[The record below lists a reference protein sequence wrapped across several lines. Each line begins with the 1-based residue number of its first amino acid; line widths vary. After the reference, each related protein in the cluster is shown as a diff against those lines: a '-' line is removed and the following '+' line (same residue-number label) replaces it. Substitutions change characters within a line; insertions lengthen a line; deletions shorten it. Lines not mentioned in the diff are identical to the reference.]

1 MSNFTEINPLQLP
14 SVALLEKH
22 KLPQLP
28 AIYFAIAE
36 NGEILYIG
44 RSVNLASRW
53 NGHHRYLELKEIGNV
68 RIAWLSCDD
77 ESLLPQIEE
86 AMIKH
91 FLPCLNHTLV
101 KYKQSKSKLGKPYVD
116 KLIKIARKARGS
128 MSQRVFAKFLGV
140 SFSTVQAWERGD
152 SIPDIQNLAKIAE
165 RAEYSIEELF
175 GDLGMKPAS
184 KPSDLAVILRQINK
198 MPLTDVAQIVQAGAA
213 RISAAAESISNEAK
227 AS

>member
-1 MSNFTEINPLQLP
+1 MSNFTEINPLKLP

-22 KLPQLP
+22 KLPQLS

-53 NGHHRYLELKEIGNV
+53 NGHHRYLGLKEIGNV
-68 RIAWLSCDD
+68 RIAWLSCED

-86 AMIKH
+86 AMIQH
-91 FLPCLNHTLV
+91 FLPCLNQTLI
-101 KYKQSKSKLGKPYVD
+101 KYKQPKSKLGKPYID
-116 KLIKIARKARGS
+116 RLIKIARKARGS

-152 SIPDIQNLAKIAE
+152 SMPDIQNLAKIAE
-165 RAEYSIEELF
+165 RADYSMEELF

-184 KPSDLAVILRQINK
+184 EPSELGVILRQINK
-198 MPLTDVAQIVQAGAA
+198 MPLSEVAKVVEAGAA
-213 RISAAAESISNEAK
+213 RLAAAPELSGNQAK
-227 AS
+227 VS